1 MMEESGMINA
11 DSELDLIALHSVF
24 LERIQQSLNRFRLAV
39 SRRPLRTEGNKSPL
53 QLWILGQG
61 LPVLNLSAD
70 VSDLIY

>member
-1 MMEESGMINA
+1 MMNV
-11 DSELDLIALHSVF
+11 DSELDLIALHFVF